1 MAFRLKNLGDL
12 RRYIANLINRTEAG
26 LVEPGLAGKLGYLAA
41 TLGRVIEG
49 SDIEARIR
57 KLEEKVMEKGGKQ

>member
-49 SDIEARIR
+49 SVIE
-57 KLEEKVMEKGGKQ
+57 